1 MNQLRGGWSMIEAGL
16 NLKQGGFSKYPY
28 LSYKTIYRFRTPRS
42 RSSSISRNEISAV
55 GLGDNDS
62 EISNN
67 RTGLWEKGGPL
78 KKINKKK
85 GKKEKGTLVDAS
97 CIN

>member
-42 RSSSISRNEISAV
+42 RSSSISRNVNDHFRQQNSADTV
-55 GLGDNDS
+55 RLF
-62 EISNN
+62 
-67 RTGLWEKGGPL
+67 
-78 KKINKKK
+78 
-85 GKKEKGTLVDAS
+85 
-97 CIN
+97 